1 MLEKYQKMLKKAKEK
16 QAQNNSWFPPEMSL
30 EFVQNLF
37 EMLDVNKWLKFNATS
52 EKQLEQIEK
61 REKTITET
69 LKKLCVPTY
78 PIENT

>member
-1 MLEKYQKMLKKAKEK
+1 MLEKYQKLLKEAKKK
-16 QAQNNSWFPPEMSL
+16 QTQNNNWFPPQMSL

-37 EMLDVNKWLKFNATS
+37 EMLDVNKWLKFNATN

-69 LKKLCVPTY
+69 LKMLCVPSY
-78 PIENT
+78 QQENT